1 MRIEIERGQIKRGA
15 GGNLS
20 LAGPVSLHWHSII
33 GLVTV
38 SVLDARGMASACS
51 IVRARDRAMIE
62 GSRDRQG
69 PDPRTI
75 VKHAEKRL
83 KRVLCWKGSPSNYF
97 SCDENAL
104 GRAII
109 TFVDGPR
116 RCSPGDELS

>member
-1 MRIEIERGQIKRGA
+1 MRIEIERGQIKRGTR
-15 GGNLS
+15 GNLS

-38 SVLDARGMASACS
+38 SALDARGMASACS
-51 IVRARDRAMIE
+51 IVRAREIE

-75 VKHAEKRL
+75 VKHAEKRMQ
-83 KRVLCWKGSPSNYF
+83 RVLCWKGSPSNYF

-104 GRAII
+104 GRGII
-109 TFVDGPR
+109 TFVIGPR
-116 RCSPGDELS
+116 RYPARR